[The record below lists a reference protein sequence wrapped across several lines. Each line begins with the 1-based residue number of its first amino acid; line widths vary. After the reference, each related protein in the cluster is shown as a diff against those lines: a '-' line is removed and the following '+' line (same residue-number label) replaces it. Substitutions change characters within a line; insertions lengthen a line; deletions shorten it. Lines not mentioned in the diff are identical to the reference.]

1 MIKFVRFEEDVP
13 VKELQARAEK
23 HTANTPVAEGEAAA
37 TAGMKVIKKY
47 KLVNLVKIE
56 VPDNMKV
63 TAATLDAVFGP
74 TKCTEILDDFDVHHC
89 LDNAIPVTQTN
100 LVWNRPNLGEGM
112 VVGISDTGVDKN
124 HPDLQGKILGTAD
137 FTGEGDFDGHGH
149 GTHVSTIA
157 VGNGNQSGGKY
168 KGAAPEAKM
177 YMAKGLASNGS
188 GSAASIAD
196 GIDWLADQ
204 GVDVISLSLGG
215 PAQAGVKDILQL
227 MCEAAVD
234 AGIAVFVAAGNSGP
248 SQGTIGTPGVSL
260 KVITIG
266 ASDDNDNVADFS
278 SRGPTVDGFE
288 KPDIVAPGVKIIAG
302 RAKDTSMGTVVDDFY
317 TEASGTSMATPL
329 AAGIGLL
336 IKKEFNALT
345 PVQLKARLEGHAKD
359 LGNQDIVE
367 GEGRVQALNS
377 ITGAQPAPE
386 PDDPIVTPRPKPCV
400 FTRVFG
406 AGSTLIPVLRVL
418 RNDFLAPTLIGRILI
433 KLYYKL

>member
-1 MIKFVRFEEDVP
+1 MVKFVRFEEDVP
-13 VKELQARAEK
+13 VKELQARVEK
-23 HTANTPVAEGEAAA
+23 YAASAA
-37 TAGMKVIKKY
+37 TEESRTAAGMKVIKKY

-56 VPDNMKV
+56 VPDNMNV
-63 TAATLDAVFGP
+63 SAAAVDAVFQP
-74 TKCTEILDDFDVHHC
+74 TKCKEILDDFDVQHF

-100 LVWNRPNLGEGM
+100 LVWARPNLGEGM
-112 VVGISDTGVDKN
+112 VVGICDTGVDKN
-124 HPDLQGKILGTAD
+124 HPDLQGKVLGTAD

-149 GTHVSTIA
+149 GTHVSTIS

-177 YMAKGLASNGS
+177 YMAKGLAANGS

-196 GIDWLADQ
+196 GVDWLADK

-215 PAQAGVKDILQL
+215 AAQAGVKDILQV

-260 KVITIG
+260 KVITVG

-336 IKKEFNALT
+336 IKKELSTLT
-345 PVQLKARLEGHAKD
+345 PLQLKARLEGHAKD

-367 GEGRVQALNS
+367 GEGRIQALNS
-377 ITGAQPAPE
+377 ITGTQPSPE

-400 FTRVFG
+400 LSRVFG
-406 AGSTLIPVLRVL
+406 AGSALLPVLRVF